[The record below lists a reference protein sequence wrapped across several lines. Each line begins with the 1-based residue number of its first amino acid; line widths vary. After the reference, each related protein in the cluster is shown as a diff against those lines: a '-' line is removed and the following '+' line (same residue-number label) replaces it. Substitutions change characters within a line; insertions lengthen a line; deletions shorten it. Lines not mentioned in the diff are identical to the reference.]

1 MQIRRNMMFARTD
14 RLLLRPIWPEDASA
28 LDQAIADEAIVRS
41 FARAPWLCAGQDAD
55 RIARAKAS
63 PMFPNFIVMRRTDG
77 APQLI
82 GSCGLG
88 ERDGGVELGY
98 WIARPFWGQGYAAEA
113 AKAVVGIARALGHQ
127 KLVARHFTDN
137 PASRRVL
144 RKVGFQ
150 AVGQCEQRYSAG
162 RGRDATSAL
171 FELPLFGDSK
181 DGGDT
186 EVPVSINRMRAT
198 TPMMKAA

>member
-1 MQIRRNMMFARTD
+1 MMFARTD

-28 LDQAIADEAIVRS
+28 LHQAIADDAIVRN
-41 FARAPWLCAGQDAD
+41 FERAPWPYRAEDAA
-55 RIARAKAS
+55 RIAEAKPL

-82 GSCGLG
+82 GSCSLD
-88 ERDGGVELGY
+88 ERDGEVELGY

-113 AKAVVGIARALGHQ
+113 AKAVVSIATALGHQ

-150 AVGQCEQRYSAG
+150 AVGRCDQRDRAG
-162 RGRDATSAL
+162 RGRDVTSAL
-171 FELPLFGDSK
+171 FELRLFVDSK

-186 EVPVSINRMRAT
+186 EMPVSINRMRAT